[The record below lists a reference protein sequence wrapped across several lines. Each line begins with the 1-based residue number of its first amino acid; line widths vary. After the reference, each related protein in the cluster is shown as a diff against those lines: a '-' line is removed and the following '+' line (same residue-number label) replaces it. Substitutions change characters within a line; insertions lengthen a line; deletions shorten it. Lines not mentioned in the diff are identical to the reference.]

1 MGDRPQTRRI
11 VIYRPGQS
19 LTLPDED
26 VAICSVFVAIVAHEL
41 GEAAWETVLT
51 DTQRAFYAAMIAPGE
66 HPRPGEEFADLVM
79 RGLLAPHLVAWV
91 TARTFLRDLG
101 MRL

>member
-26 VAICSVFVAIVAHEL
+26 VATCSVFVATVAHEL
-41 GEAAWETVLT
+41 GEAAWETMLT
-51 DTQRAFYAAMIAPGE
+51 DAQRAFYAATVAPGE